1 MKKPSLSLMAL
12 ISIISLVASTSGQ
25 ILNPIVAVYARDTL
39 NASIAQIGLIVSA
52 FFVVSIISKPLI
64 GLTCRGMK
72 TLYYLWIALALMAF
86 PTIGMALT
94 DSSTL
99 FGALRIFQGIGN
111 SMFWAPGM
119 TLIALISSR
128 ENLERDLNNYSF
140 LISVGMSLGPAL
152 GSMSVAVIGTRYSF
166 FLSALIMLSGF
177 MLGTLLIRKREYFR
191 EKISHNDSGTISLR
205 QLPKI
210 FSARPFKTAFLA
222 YATMSFIYGILT
234 AYGTLHFK
242 DSFGVE
248 DGTVAILFFGYNAII
263 MVTRFGLRKLVNM
276 TGKRNI
282 LLFGLINYVVMLSI
296 LATSSSLPIFVAAFC
311 MLGLSH
317 GLIYPTGIL
326 IVAGSV
332 KTASLAFANS
342 IYLTGWDVGN
352 SMGPLVASPIATQY
366 GTGAALPVAILAP
379 VISLLIIVL
388 LLREQPKNMVN
399 TRVEMQEEHSNAH

>member
-1 MKKPSLSLMAL
+1 
-12 ISIISLVASTSGQ
+12 
-25 ILNPIVAVYARDTL
+25 
-39 NASIAQIGLIVSA
+39 
-52 FFVVSIISKPLI
+52 
-64 GLTCRGMK
+64 MK
-72 TLYYLWIALALMAF
+72 TLYYLWIALGLMAF

-128 ENLERDLNNYSF
+128 ENLERDLSNYSF
-140 LISVGMSLGPAL
+140 LISVGMSLGPAI
-152 GSMSVAVIGTRYSF
+152 GSMSVAAIGTRYSF

-177 MLGTLLIRKREYFR
+177 IMGTLLIRKRQYFR
-191 EKISHNDSGTISLR
+191 EKISNNDPSIISLR

-210 FSARPFKTAFLA
+210 FSARPFKMAFLA

-242 DSFGVE
+242 DSFDVG

-263 MVTRFGLRKLVNM
+263 MVTRFGMRKLVNM
-276 TGKRNI
+276 TSKRNI
-282 LLFGLINYVVMLSI
+282 LLFALINYVVMLSI
-296 LATSSSLPIFVAAFC
+296 LAISNNLPIFLAAFC

-332 KTASLAFANS
+332 QTASLAFANS

-352 SMGPLVASPIATQY
+352 SIGPVVASPIATQY

-379 VISLLIIVL
+379 IVSLLIIAVRL
-388 LLREQPKNMVN
+388 KEQPKNKIDP
-399 TRVEMQEEHSNAH
+399 RVEMQEEHSSVQ